1 MGKIRGSREIWKMGG
16 GPLRAQWRRTPSS
29 LERGVAAVWPRP
41 QDPAF
46 KAPCVGGG
54 LRAGEGRMEYRG
66 RGLPRSR
73 LGRGGAGPG
82 ARPWAE
88 SPSGGRRGPGA
99 AAAAALA
106 GAAWTG
112 APSCG

>member
-46 KAPCVGGG
+46 KAPCVVVG
-54 LRAGEGRMEYRG
+54 APRG
-66 RGLPRSR
+66 RGED
-73 LGRGGAGPG
+73 GI
-82 ARPWAE
+82 PWAW
-88 SPSGGRRGPGA
+88 PSQE
-99 AAAAALA
+99 
-106 GAAWTG
+106 
-112 APSCG
+112 